1 MPAGPRT
8 VREACVTGV
17 DSTDADRKVHRTL
30 PGDASTQYGPAGAAT
45 AVLQLGMALLQ
56 PVCADHAWREANSAI
71 WSRAG
76 LPRTV
81 GKPTIDRIRR
91 KALGK
96 VPYRLEVA
104 AWEKKTAAG
113 NSTVGLVPK
122 QSLVTMTSL
131 KCPVGYGVRGMDG

>member
-17 DSTDADRKVHRTL
+17 DNTDADRKVHRTL
-30 PGDASTQYGPAGAAT
+30 PGDASTQSGPAGAAT
-45 AVLQLGMALLQ
+45 AVLQLGVALLQ
-56 PVCADHAWREANSAI
+56 PVCAEHAWREANSAI

-81 GKPTIDRIRR
+81 RQPRNNRTQRDPLEKI
-91 KALGK
+91 
-96 VPYRLEVA
+96 PYRLEVA
-104 AWEKKTAAG
+104 AWEKKTAG

-122 QSLVTMTSL
+122 QSLVTMSSL